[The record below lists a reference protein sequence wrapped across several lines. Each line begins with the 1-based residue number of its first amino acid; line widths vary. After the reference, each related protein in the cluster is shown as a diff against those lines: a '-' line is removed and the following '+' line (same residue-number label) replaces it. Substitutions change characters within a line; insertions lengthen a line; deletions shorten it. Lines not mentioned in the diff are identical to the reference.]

1 VNEISGGSIP
11 REFIPSVE
19 KGFAASMANGVL
31 AGYPLTSLKVRL
43 IDGSF
48 HAVDSD
54 ALSFELAAKICL
66 PRGIAKM

>member
-31 AGYPLTSLKVRL
+31 AGYPLTKLK
-43 IDGSF
+43 S
-48 HAVDSD
+48 
-54 ALSFELAAKICL
+54 
-66 PRGIAKM
+66 